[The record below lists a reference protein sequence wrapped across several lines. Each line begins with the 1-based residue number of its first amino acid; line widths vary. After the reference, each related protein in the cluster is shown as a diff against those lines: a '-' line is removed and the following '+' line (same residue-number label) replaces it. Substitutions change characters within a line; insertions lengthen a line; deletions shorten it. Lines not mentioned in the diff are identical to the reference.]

1 MSALRR
7 EHAVKVTTRRGGI
20 MMASPVEEFRPA
32 SGLTAQQKL
41 AKVWDEDRLSL
52 LKGGLEKVHNRFQQP
67 SRFLLWNSGL
77 LVNAVGNLYLSHLLL
92 CSLRREAL
100 ADRSSVVS
108 QDP

>member
-1 MSALRR
+1 
-7 EHAVKVTTRRGGI
+7 
-20 MMASPVEEFRPA
+20 MASPVEEFRPA
-32 SGLTAQQKL
+32 SGLTAHHKL
-41 AKVWDEDRLSL
+41 AKVWDDDRLSL